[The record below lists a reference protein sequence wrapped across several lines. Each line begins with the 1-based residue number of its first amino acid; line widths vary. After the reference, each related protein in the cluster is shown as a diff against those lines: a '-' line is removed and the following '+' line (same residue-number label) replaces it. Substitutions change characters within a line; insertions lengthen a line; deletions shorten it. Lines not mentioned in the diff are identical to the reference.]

1 MLLLLLDKRCIY
13 YSLFTYTQC
22 SMLSHSMYMY
32 VYTECRVIR
41 LMRAVSQREK
51 LEIPLL
57 EALYLRTASESVQ
70 VHGWW
75 VQMSRL
81 LSLGLSL
88 YDPQG

>member
-1 MLLLLLDKRCIY
+1 
-13 YSLFTYTQC
+13 
-22 SMLSHSMYMY
+22 
-32 VYTECRVIR
+32 
-41 LMRAVSQREK
+41 MRAVSQRKK